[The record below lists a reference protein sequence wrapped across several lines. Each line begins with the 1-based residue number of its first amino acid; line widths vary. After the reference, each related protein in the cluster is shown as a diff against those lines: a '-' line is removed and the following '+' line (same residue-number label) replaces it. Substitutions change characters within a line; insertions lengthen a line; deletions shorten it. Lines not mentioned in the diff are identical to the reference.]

1 MLILLRNREDEL
13 IERKVE
19 VGSKLVGLR
28 LLEVTF
34 ESREE
39 LRKLLSE
46 EGKGWAQRNLLPAM
60 KY

>member
-19 VGSKLVGLR
+19 IGSKLVGLR

-39 LRKLLSE
+39 IRKLLSE
-46 EGKGWAQRNLLPAM
+46 EAKGWVERNLLPAM